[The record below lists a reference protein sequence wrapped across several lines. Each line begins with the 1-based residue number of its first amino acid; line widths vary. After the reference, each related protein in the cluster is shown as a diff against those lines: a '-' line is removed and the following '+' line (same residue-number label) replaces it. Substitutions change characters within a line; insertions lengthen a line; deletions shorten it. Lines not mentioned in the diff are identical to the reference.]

1 MASFETVFKRLC
13 ELYPDPQ
20 ERGRRFERIMADV
33 FRTDPLYRGR
43 YSNVWLW
50 REWPGRRSGDI
61 GVDIV
66 AERADGEGL
75 AAIQVKCKDP
85 NSTLSHAEINS
96 FLAFTNAQFSER
108 IIVSTTSNE
117 TKNVRA
123 LIDNQEPPV
132 QRLSPGEIDSAP
144 IDWDE
149 CLRNLGI
156 ENAPLHELPSRG
168 PLPHQRDALQDIRT
182 KFGEHDRG
190 KLIMACGTGKTFTAL
205 RAAEEQA
212 GRGGRVL
219 FAAPSISLVA
229 QALRE
234 WSRDARMPIRPFVV
248 CSDASVGSKDGDSA
262 RGADLPIP
270 PTTRAAR
277 LVQYASP
284 EDGDRMTVVFT
295 TYQSMSVIRDAQAA
309 GMPAFDLVVC
319 DEAHRTTGYALK
331 GEEQSNFL
339 LVHDSAAIRARKRLY
354 MTATPRIY
362 APQAKRKAADAEA
375 YVASMD
381 DEETYGPEFHRLGFG
396 RAVQGDLLCDYK
408 VAILVVSENQI
419 TDGYSKELTDGSA
432 VGDVGR
438 AIGCLNGLAKVD
450 PDGEE
455 FADDEAPMRRA
466 IAFST
471 TIKNS
476 RSFVDLVER
485 LQDDQA
491 VAERGLRVS
500 AQHVDGGGAYY
511 PDGGGAHRY
520 RPGGAAQRAARIRWL
535 DDAMQAEGQ
544 CHLLSNAR
552 CLTEGIDVPALDA
565 VLFLQPRKSQ
575 IDVVQA
581 VGRVMR
587 NPRNGQAKR
596 WGYVILPIVVPAAED
611 PAKALDRNDEYAHVW
626 EVLQALRSHDDRFD
640 TEINKI
646 EWKAAPERI
655 SVIGVGPRGGTDDG
669 EETGADP
676 ALEAAR
682 QRVLDEWSQQA
693 RLWETAIFAKIVERC
708 GDRLYLERWSG
719 RVEEIAR
726 RHHERIRALVAKSGP
741 AGDAFGAFV
750 DALRVNLNSSI
761 DEDDAAAMLSQHLV
775 TQRVFDAL
783 FGSSEFV
790 SRNPVSQA
798 MQQMADTLGEYG
810 LEAEI
815 AELEPLYQSVEM
827 RVSGIE
833 DAESRQRI
841 VTELYDKFFQRT
853 YRREADRLG
862 IVYTPIEIVDFI
874 IRAVGDL
881 LQSEFNSSI
890 GDDGVHVLDPF
901 TGTGTFMVR
910 LIQSGK
916 IAPDDLRRK
925 YGAGGATPELHANE
939 IMLLPYYIAAVN
951 IEAAFYEAM
960 TAAGVTE
967 PYEPFGGIVLTDTF
981 QSSEPGQGRI
991 RSMLPRNSDR
1001 IERQIDLD
1009 IRVII
1014 GNPPWSVGQKSQDD
1028 QNQNMSYPALDG
1040 KGAGNDS
1047 PIPSIFGTYV
1057 SEAAPGLK
1065 RGLYDSY
1072 VRAIRWASNRVQD
1085 SAKGG
1090 IIAYVTNSGFID
1102 SKAFDGF
1109 RKRLASEFHEVHV
1122 YNLRG
1127 NARTSSEQRRRE
1139 GGGVFEAGSRA
1150 GVAILLLVKR
1160 PGPVPATGAVIRY
1173 RDIGDYL
1180 SQEQKLERVSASTLA
1195 DPEWVTI
1202 QPNEHGDWI
1211 NQRSDR
1217 FLKLRSLAAML
1228 GQPKDGP
1235 APIFKLASRG
1245 VNTSRDAFV
1254 FSSSGDALR
1263 KRVPE
1268 MIKFY
1273 NDQVEQVAAEGEIE
1287 RDPER
1292 FSWDGTLEALAQRGL
1307 RLEVQD
1313 AGFREAMYRPFFK
1326 QRLYL
1331 DRYMNNSVYQL
1342 PRIFADPEVQTP
1354 AIVIE
1359 SKTDT
1364 PERTPGILAVNVPP
1378 DVKATSGAVGLANV
1392 LFPLYSYP
1400 DTHDDEQG
1408 RLGTADGIDGRV
1420 KLDHRFR
1427 RENFSEEALGAFRL
1441 RYGDGVSGDQI
1452 FAYVYGILHS
1462 PDYRERY
1469 AVDLAKMLPR
1479 IPEVAS
1485 ADDFLAF
1492 AEAGQALLDL
1502 HIGYEEVEPYSLREE
1517 WALGAPEGDERWRV
1531 EKMRWAGSRKEPD
1544 RSAIVVNEWLT
1555 LGGIPEA
1562 AHGYVVGPRSALEW
1576 LIDRYQVRKHKESGI
1591 VNDVNDWGLERGQ
1604 PDYIPQLVKRIVTVS
1619 VETMRI
1625 VGGLPALAEAED

>member
-1 MASFETVFKRLC
+1 MANFEDVFERLC
-13 ELYPDPQ
+13 ELYPDDQ

-33 FRTDPLYRGR
+33 LRTDPLYRGR
-43 YSNVWLW
+43 YSNVWQW
-50 REWPGRRSGDI
+50 HEWPDRWSSDI

-75 AAIQVKCKDP
+75 AAIQVKCKNP
-85 NSTLSHAEINS
+85 NSTLSHAEIKS

-156 ENAPLHELPSRG
+156 EGSPLHELPSRG
-168 PLPHQRDALQDIRT
+168 PFPHQRDALQDIRA

-205 RAAEEQA
+205 RVAEEQA

-248 CSDASVGSKDGDSA
+248 CSDTSVGNKDGDSA

-270 PTTRAAR
+270 PTTHAAR
-277 LVQYASP
+277 LAQYASS

-309 GMPAFDLVVC
+309 GMPAFDLAVC

-331 GEEQSNFL
+331 DEERSNFL
-339 LVHDSAAIRARKRLY
+339 LVHDADAIRARKRLY

-396 RAVQGDLLCDYK
+396 RAVQDGLLCDYK
-408 VAILVVSENQI
+408 VAILVVGADQI
-419 TDGYSKELTDGSA
+419 AGDYGEELAAGDGSA

-455 FADDEAPMRRA
+455 FADDKVPMRRA

-476 RSFVDLVER
+476 RTFVDLVER

-491 VAERGLRVS
+491 VAERNLRVS
-500 AQHVDGGGAYY
+500 AQHVDGSGAYY
-511 PDGGGAHRY
+511 PDSGGPHRY

-587 NPRNGQAKR
+587 KPRNGQEKR

-646 EWKAAPERI
+646 EWKTIPERI
-655 SVIGVGPRGGTDDG
+655 SVIGVGPRGGADND
-669 EETGADP
+669 EETEADP

-693 RLWETAIFAKIVERC
+693 RLWEAAIFAKIVERC

-726 RHHERIRALVAKSGP
+726 RHHERISALVAESGP
-741 AGDAFGAFV
+741 AGEAFGAFV

-761 DEDDAAAMLSQHLV
+761 NEDDAAAMLSQHLV

-798 MQQMADTLGEYG
+798 MQQMADTLGQYG

-815 AELEPLYQSVEM
+815 AELEPLYQGVEM

-833 DAESRQRI
+833 NAESRQRI
-841 VTELYDKFFQRT
+841 VTELYDQFFQRT

-881 LQSEFNSSI
+881 LQSEFNSSL

-925 YGAGGATPELHANE
+925 YGAGGATPEFHANE

-960 TAAGVTE
+960 AAAGVME

-991 RSMLPRNSDR
+991 SSMLPRNSDR

-1028 QNQNMSYPALDG
+1028 QNPNLSYPALDG
-1040 KGAGNDS
+1040 KGIGNDS

-1057 SEAAPGLK
+1057 SDAAPGLK

-1090 IIAYVTNSGFID
+1090 IIAYVTNSGFVD

-1109 RKRLASEFHEVHV
+1109 RKTLTSEFHGIHV

-1127 NARTSSEQRRRE
+1127 NQRTSGEQSRRE
-1139 GGGVFEAGSRA
+1139 GGKIFGSGSRA

-1180 SQEQKLERVSASTLA
+1180 SREQKLEHVSASTLA

-1202 QPNEHGDWI
+1202 QSNKHGDWI

-1217 FLKLRSLAAML
+1217 FLQQRPLATML
-1228 GQPKDGP
+1228 GQPQDGP
-1235 APIFKLASRG
+1235 VPIFKLASRG

-1254 FSSSGDALR
+1254 FSSSGNALR
-1263 KRVPE
+1263 ERVAE
-1268 MIKFY
+1268 MIEFY
-1273 NDQVEQVAAEGEIE
+1273 NAQVQRVASGEEIE

-1292 FSWDGTLEALAQRGL
+1292 FSWDGTLEALVQKGMK
-1307 RLEVQD
+1307 LELQET
-1313 AGFREAMYRPFFK
+1313 GFREAMYRPFFK

-1331 DRYMNNSVYQL
+1331 DRHMNNSVYQL
-1342 PRIFADPEVQTP
+1342 PRIFADPEVRTP

-1364 PERTPGILAVNVPP
+1364 PERAPGVLAVNVPP

-1392 LFPLYSYP
+1392 LFPLYSYS

-1408 RLGTADGIDGRV
+1408 RLETADGADFRV
-1420 KLDHRFR
+1420 
-1427 RENFSEEALGAFRL
+1427 
-1441 RYGDGVSGDQI
+1441 
-1452 FAYVYGILHS
+1452 
-1462 PDYRERY
+1462 
-1469 AVDLAKMLPR
+1469 
-1479 IPEVAS
+1479 
-1485 ADDFLAF
+1485 
-1492 AEAGQALLDL
+1492 
-1502 HIGYEEVEPYSLREE
+1502 
-1517 WALGAPEGDERWRV
+1517 
-1531 EKMRWAGSRKEPD
+1531 
-1544 RSAIVVNEWLT
+1544 
-1555 LGGIPEA
+1555 
-1562 AHGYVVGPRSALEW
+1562 
-1576 LIDRYQVRKHKESGI
+1576 
-1591 VNDVNDWGLERGQ
+1591 
-1604 PDYIPQLVKRIVTVS
+1604 
-1619 VETMRI
+1619 
-1625 VGGLPALAEAED
+1625 